1 MSLSPDN
8 HPEESQNRILNLEEL
23 IMLARENSERGY
35 TLQEFLDHAALRS
48 EADDYDESAS
58 VSLMTLHNA
67 KGLEFPIVF
76 MVGCEEGLFPHS
88 RSVAEDDLAE
98 ERRLCYVGLTRAQK
112 KITLTY
118 SRRRRFFGREG
129 EEMNHPSRFLQE
141 IPEHLVSISSDPFS
155 VSESVQPGSGSGK
168 YRQPKPGGNMGMK
181 TYDSTESVRGFLSEL
196 SQKRGNSPFVSGA
209 QIVHDKFGYGK
220 ILRVQDTG
228 DDLKITVRF
237 PGLGIKRLL
246 QSYAKL
252 KLV

>member
-1 MSLSPDN
+1 MLGTK
-8 HPEESQNRILNLEEL
+8 RLEEL

-88 RSVAEDDLAE
+88 RSVAEDDLEE

-112 KITLTY
+112 KIHLTY

-129 EEMNHPSRFLQE
+129 EEMNDPSRFLQE
-141 IPEHLVSISSDPFS
+141 IPEHLISISSDLKRSGGEHLSGPS
-155 VSESVQPGSGSGK
+155 SPGAAALFRSH
-168 YRQPKPGGNMGMK
+168 RP
-181 TYDSTESVRGFLSEL
+181 LSEL
-196 SQKRGNSPFVSGA
+196 SGTPSPF
-209 QIVHDKFGYGK
+209 IVGK
-220 ILRVQDTG
+220 
-228 DDLKITVRF
+228 DD
-237 PGLGIKRLL
+237 
-246 QSYAKL
+246 
-252 KLV
+252 